1 MDNDPAD
8 RDCFTLKFKLA
19 LLPAMVR
26 SLNLMSAV
34 GLASQAS
41 DEYRQAFRDLAIQLR
56 LESPFANLDKVDDG
70 AWFDMINALRNATE
84 YSVKTVRGRWSDTHR
99 TLVLVGNMVYE
110 LAAAPKDHPVHAEIL
125 DMVRSVAPLTAR
137 WLPSWTP
144 PAQR

>member
-1 MDNDPAD
+1 MDKEHAD
-8 RDCFTLKFKLA
+8 RNCFTLKLSLA

-34 GLASQAS
+34 GLASQCS

-70 AWFDMINALRNATE
+70 VWFDMINALQNATQ
-84 YSVKTVRGRWSDTHR
+84 YSVSTIRGRWSDTHR
-99 TLVLVGNMVYE
+99 TLVLVGNTVYE
-110 LAAAPKDHPVHAEIL
+110 LAVAPKDHPIHTEIL
-125 DMVRSVAPLTAR
+125 DMVRSVAPSTAR
-137 WLPSWTP
+137 WLRSWSP